1 MCSSCASAREGERT
15 LMARTGQFKKGGG
28 RVGDGRHAGSSR
40 SKTRRRSPS
49 KALTIVENVRAAA
62 PIVKMVRVP
71 TTTTGRRVK
80 RTDDEHNT
88 TKHHRNAHAIVLRA
102 HGAGELMPGPFRLR
116 SAAIAGAIGYA
127 DGGKGLTAVKDMLD
141 KLPTVGKLPKE
152 VLAGLALNYFADRGD
167 WFDAG
172 AQALID
178 VGAYKLGQAG
188 FALSGEDE
196 DY

>member
-1 MCSSCASAREGERT
+1 
-15 LMARTGQFKKGGG
+15 MARTGQFKKGGG
-28 RVGDGRHAGSSR
+28 RVGDGRHAASSR
-40 SKTRRRSPS
+40 SKPRRRRPPS
-49 KALTIVENVRAAA
+49 KGLTIVENVRSPA
-62 PIVKMVRVP
+62 PIVKVVRVP
-71 TTTTGRRVK
+71 AATTVRRAKRTGGGQHTGR
-80 RTDDEHNT
+80 
-88 TKHHRNAHAIVLRA
+88 HHRNAHAIVLQA
-102 HGAGELMPGPFRLR
+102 HGAGELVPGPFRLR